1 MRRRSYRTTFAVLT
15 VSVMSYAL
23 VQSMTVP
30 TLPLLQT
37 ELGTTQSA
45 VTWVLTAQLLAAAIS
60 TPILGRV
67 GDAVGK
73 NRMLVVAVGALA
85 VGSVVAALATHIGV
99 LIGARVIQGVG
110 GGVIPLAFGI
120 IRDEVPE
127 KHRSMAISVVSS
139 LLAVGFGIGI
149 VVAGPI
155 LDVLGFHWLFVLPA
169 IVATL
174 AAVAAF
180 VLVPESPVR
189 TPGGVSLLPA
199 VLLAGW
205 LSSFLLAVSQG
216 PAWGWTSPGVLG
228 LLVAAVVLTLAWV
241 RSEQRARVPVVDL
254 TMMRRR
260 PVWAANLVALL
271 VGVSMYASFGFVPQ
285 LVQTPSASGWGLGAT
300 VTQAGLVMLPSAAAT
315 FVAGLVA
322 TPLARLFGPKPMV
335 IASCMIGAVGLLST
349 ALVHDTL
356 VQTAIGAGIASVGV
370 GLVFALLANLVV
382 AAVPAEQTGVAS
394 GMNANVRTIG
404 GAVGSAMATSIV
416 TAQVLPNGLT
426 AEIGYTVTFVVLAV
440 VMASAGLAGFLVP
453 GAAADRAA
461 AQAAARV
468 DEPARP
474 TEDVAA

>member
-1 MRRRSYRTTFAVLT
+1 MRRRSYRATFAVLT
-15 VSVMSYAL
+15 ISVMSYAL

-30 TLPLLQT
+30 TLPLLQS

-45 VTWVLTAQLLAAAIS
+45 VTWVLTAQLLAAAVS

-85 VGSVVAALATHIGV
+85 VGSVVAALATDIGV
-99 LIGARVIQGVG
+99 LIGARVIQGIG

-127 KHRSMAISVVSS
+127 RHRSMAISVVSS
-139 LLAVGFGIGI
+139 LMAVGFGIGI

-155 LDVLGFHWLFVLPA
+155 LDVLGYHWLFVLPA
-169 IVATL
+169 IVAGL

-180 VLVPESPVR
+180 VFVPASPVR
-189 TPGGVSLLPA
+189 TPGGVSVLPA

-205 LSSFLLAVSQG
+205 LSAFLLAVSQG
-216 PAWGWTSPGVLG
+216 PAWGWASPGVLG
-228 LLVAAVVLTLAWV
+228 LLVGAVVLTYAWV

-254 TMMRRR
+254 QMMRRR

-322 TPLARLFGPKPMV
+322 TPLARFFGPKPMV
-335 IASCMIGAVGLLST
+335 VASCMIGAVGLAST
-349 ALVHDTL
+349 ALFHDTL
-356 VQTAIGAGIASVGV
+356 VQTAIGAGITSIGV

-382 AAVPAEQTGVAS
+382 AAVPAAQTGVAS
-394 GMNANVRTIG
+394 GMNANLRTVG

-416 TAQVLPNGLT
+416 TAQVLPNGFT
-426 AEIGYTVTFVVLAV
+426 AEVGYTVTFVVLAV
-440 VMASAGLAGFLVP
+440 VMALAGFAGLLVP
-453 GAAADRAA
+453 GASAVEQDEQPAPVEGAETRTGERLAA
-461 AQAAARV
+461 
-468 DEPARP
+468 
-474 TEDVAA
+474 